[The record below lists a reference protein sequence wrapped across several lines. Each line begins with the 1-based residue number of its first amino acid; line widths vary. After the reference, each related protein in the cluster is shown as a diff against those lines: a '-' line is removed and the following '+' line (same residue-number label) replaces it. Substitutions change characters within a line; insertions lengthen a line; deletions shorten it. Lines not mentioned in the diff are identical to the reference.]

1 MDADEIRRLIGL
13 ACAQAQTGQDQ
24 QAKHSLSRAI
34 EAGRGEGY
42 IRPFAEAAA
51 QTIPLLQGLS
61 GTRPDPYVIQLM
73 NQVEQVTP
81 GGPGGSTT
89 VLEPLTDR
97 ERQVLGYLSSH
108 LGQREIARDMYVGHN
123 TVKTH
128 VKAIYR
134 KFGVTSRMEAVAV
147 ARTHG
152 LL

>member
-1 MDADEIRRLIGL
+1 M
-13 ACAQAQTGQDQ
+13 
-24 QAKHSLSRAI
+24 
-34 EAGRGEGY
+34 
-42 IRPFAEAAA
+42 
-51 QTIPLLQGLS
+51 
-61 GTRPDPYVIQLM
+61 
-73 NQVEQVTP
+73 TP

-134 KFGVTSRMEAVAV
+134 KLGVTSRMEAVAV